1 MRNSEAAFVFSS
13 VMEFIHVWRI
23 GHESSL
29 TLECKDGK
37 ANINFQCNLGRP
49 DHAHIQDGRPKK
61 KKSATR
67 ILKNN
72 ARAAR
77 HQAATRP
84 PPPPPRTVTSPPL
97 TPPQETQHLPPGPH
111 SSSPEREP
119 EKKSPARSPPSA
131 TARQEDSH
139 MDNVWQPSELDDT
152 RAAEYATVPLSPG
165 SPGILREADQHEDIS
180 SLPSPQLSS
189 PRREPGRTEIPIE
202 CRSEDD
208 SSLDIE
214 KLRTTHSSGL
224 PSRENVR
231 TSVRLRDLSKKDKEL
246 YFSPPL
252 TKSTPQRTFAR
263 PRDFSKKK
271 KPRF

>member
-97 TPPQETQHLPPGPH
+97 TPSQETQHLPPGPH

-131 TARQEDSH
+131 TARQEDSP
-139 MDNVWQPSELDDT
+139 MDIVWQPSELDDT

-165 SPGILREADQHEDIS
+165 SPGILREADQHQDIS

-189 PRREPGRTEIPIE
+189 PRREPGRPEITP
-202 CRSEDD
+202 
-208 SSLDIE
+208 
-214 KLRTTHSSGL
+214 TTL
-224 PSRENVR
+224 
-231 TSVRLRDLSKKDKEL
+231 
-246 YFSPPL
+246 
-252 TKSTPQRTFAR
+252 
-263 PRDFSKKK
+263 
-271 KPRF
+271 